1 MRVAVIGANG
11 FIGFHLTRALT
22 LRGTSVVGLVRKMPE
37 PRQLNCEHR
46 YSIYTG
52 FNDSVAIRKAF
63 RGIDCVYHCAAAA
76 NVSTDRQP
84 KIYPM
89 QSEIQVIAKTAAE
102 AGVKRFVFLSSVKV
116 NGESTDQTGRFSVHD
131 IPAPTTAYG
140 IEKLQSERDLWSV
153 AKSTGLELVVIRPP
167 LVYGPGV
174 KGNFLKLV
182 KLALIGL
189 PLPLAA
195 IDNKRSILSVE
206 NLTDLLIRC
215 ADHQAAPGNVFM
227 ASDGVDLST
236 PQLIRL
242 IGFAYNHSVN
252 LFPFPLNYF
261 VRPANMFGFG
271 DLVGRLL
278 NSLQIDMDHTMRTLN
293 WRPPISI
300 RDGMSRLRHTK

>member
-1 MRVAVIGANG
+1 M
-11 FIGFHLTRALT
+11 
-22 LRGTSVVGLVRKMPE
+22 
-37 PRQLNCEHR
+37 
-46 YSIYTG
+46 
-52 FNDSVAIRKAF
+52 
-63 RGIDCVYHCAAAA
+63 
-76 NVSTDRQP
+76 
-84 KIYPM
+84 
-89 QSEIQVIAKTAAE
+89 
-102 AGVKRFVFLSSVKV
+102 
-116 NGESTDQTGRFSVHD
+116 
-131 IPAPTTAYG
+131 
-140 IEKLQSERDLWSV
+140 
-153 AKSTGLELVVIRPP
+153 VIRPP

-195 IDNKRSILSVE
+195 IDNKRSILSVD

-242 IGFAYNHSVN
+242 IGFAYNRPVN

-261 VRPANMFGFG
+261 VGPAKMFGFG

-300 RDGMSRLRHTK
+300 REGMSRLRYTK